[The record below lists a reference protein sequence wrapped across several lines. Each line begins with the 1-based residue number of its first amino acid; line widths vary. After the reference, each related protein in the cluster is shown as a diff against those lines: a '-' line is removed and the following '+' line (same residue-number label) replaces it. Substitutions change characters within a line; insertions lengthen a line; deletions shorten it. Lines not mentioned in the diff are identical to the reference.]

1 MEEKDKDKSKEMVN
15 ISVEG
20 AAAEVIQRY
29 GSAIKEYSVAY
40 TGMEKNC
47 IY

>member
-1 MEEKDKDKSKEMVN
+1 MEEKKDKSKEMAN
-15 ISVEG
+15 IAVEG
-20 AAAEVIQRY
+20 VAAEVIQRY